1 MPIDER
7 RFWRQVRLG
16 EDSALE
22 FKEVPVKGG
31 RVPSSMRNAIAD
43 ELAAFA
49 NSPGGRLVFGVTD
62 RREVKPLSPAELDA
76 VDRFVTELCN
86 DSIKPPLD
94 VSVHRVAALN
104 EPGRGVLVVDVAQG
118 KTVHQSPGGCFRR
131 RGSSKRLMEPAEI
144 RRLSQLRGQSDAE
157 STDTQVVAETAV
169 GSMDPELWRRY
180 ASSRAGDPPET
191 ALSKLKFAKE
201 DANGVLRATVG
212 GVLLGSRDPREWLP
226 NAFIQAVCYRGDRPD
241 GNQQLDAMD
250 IAGPLDQQ
258 IRDAVRFVARNRR
271 VAARKEPARRDVPQY
286 SERAV
291 FEALVNAVVHRDYA
305 VAGSKIRLFMF
316 GDRLELHSPGGL
328 GNSMTVED
336 MRISQFTRNEL
347 LASRL
352 GQCPVGE
359 VAGAG
364 GRQYFIERR
373 GEGIG
378 VIEDETFALA
388 GRKPVF
394 ELVGEREL
402 KLVLPAA
409 RRPVPEGVA
418 ARVAVVHADT
428 GKPIRDVHIL
438 LVYPNKTYLEAR
450 TDAFGHADLELYANL
465 PMTVLCAAPG
475 FAARVVPDYEP
486 GDDAGGALEVRMRPV
501 SDGGSAIIPNRT
513 GHMPGIRGRLNPIRD
528 TLDRLYVYADN
539 VAVNDGAVQPVVF
552 QLNEALA
559 LTDAFGN
566 SATVW
571 FREVIGAS
579 SVFDYA
585 PAATAEPLRASL
597 S

>member
-1 MPIDER
+1 MPIDED

-16 EDSALE
+16 EDSELE

-31 RVPSSMRNAIAD
+31 RVPSSVRDLIAD

-49 NSPGGRLVFGVTD
+49 NSSGGRLVFGVTD
-62 RREVKPLSPAELDA
+62 RREAKPLSPDELDA

-86 DSIKPPLD
+86 DSVKPPLD
-94 VSVHRVAALN
+94 VGVHRVAVPD
-104 EPGRGVLVVDVAQG
+104 EPGRGVLVVDVASG
-118 KTVHQSPGGCFRR
+118 KAVHQSPGGCYRR
-131 RGSSKRLMEPAEI
+131 RGSSKRLMGPVEI

-157 STDTQVVAETAV
+157 STDTQVVAGTAV
-169 GSMDPELWRRY
+169 GSLDPELWRGY

-212 GVLLGSRDPREWLP
+212 GVLLGGRDPREWLA
-226 NAFIQAVCYRGDRPD
+226 NAFIQAVCYRGDRMD

-250 IAGPLDQQ
+250 ITGPLDQQ
-258 IRDAVRFVARNRR
+258 IRGAVRFVARNRR

-305 VAGSKIRLFMF
+305 VSGSKIRLLMF
-316 GDRLELHSPGGL
+316 DDRLELHSPGGL

-373 GEGIG
+373 GEGIA

-428 GKPIRDVHIL
+428 GKPVRDVDVL

-465 PMTVLCAAPG
+465 PMTVFCAAPG
-475 FAARVVPDYEP
+475 FAAEVVPDYEP

-501 SDGGSAIIPNRT
+501 AEGGSKIIPSRT
-513 GHMPGIRGRLNPIRD
+513 GHAPGIRGRLNPIRD
-528 TLDRLYVYADN
+528 TLDRLYVHADN
-539 VAVNDGAVQPVVF
+539 VAVNDGAAQPVVF
-552 QLNEALA
+552 QLNEPLK
-559 LTDAFGN
+559 LTDALGN
-566 SATVW
+566 TATVW
-571 FREVIGAS
+571 FREAIGAS

-585 PAATAEPLRASL
+585 VGVSGPGA
-597 S
+597 

>member
-1 MPIDER
+1 MPIDEH
-7 RFWRQVRLG
+7 RFWRQVQLG
-16 EDSALE
+16 EDSELE
-22 FKEVPVKGG
+22 FKEVRVKGG
-31 RVPSSMRNAIAD
+31 RVPSSMRDPVAD

-62 RREVKPLSPAELDA
+62 RREVKPLSPDELDA

-94 VSVHRVAALN
+94 VRVHRVAAPDA
-104 EPGRGVLVVDVAQG
+104 PGRGVLVVDVLQG
-118 KTVHQSPGGCFRR
+118 KTVHQSPGGCYRR

-144 RRLSQLRGQSDAE
+144 RRLSQMRGQSDAE
-157 STDTQVVAETAV
+157 STDTQVVAGTAE
-169 GSMDPELWRRY
+169 GSLDPELWRRY

-191 ALSKLKFAKE
+191 ALSKLKFVKE
-201 DANGVLRATVG
+201 DANGVLRSTVG
-212 GVLLGSRDPREWLP
+212 GVLLGSRDPRQWLP
-226 NAFIQAVCYRGDRPD
+226 NAFIQAVCYRGDRLD
-241 GNQQLDAMD
+241 GNRQLDAMD

-258 IRDAVRFVARNRR
+258 IRDAVRFVVRNRR

-305 VAGSKIRLFMF
+305 VSGSKIRLFMF
-316 GDRLELHSPGGL
+316 DDRLELHSPGGL

-373 GEGIG
+373 GEGVG

-388 GRKPVF
+388 GRKPLF

-418 ARVAVVHADT
+418 ARVAIVHNDT
-428 GKPIRDVHIL
+428 GKPVRDVHVL
-438 LVYPNKTYLEAR
+438 LVYPNKTCLEAR
-450 TDAFGHADLELYANL
+450 TDAFGHAGWELYAKL
-465 PMTVLCAAPG
+465 PVTVFCAAPG
-475 FAARVVPDYEP
+475 FAAQVVPDYEP

-501 SDGGSAIIPNRT
+501 ADGGSVIIPNQT
-513 GHMPGIRGRLNPIRD
+513 GHAPGIRGRLNPIRD

-539 VAVNDGAVQPVVF
+539 IAINDGAAQPVVF
-552 QLNEALA
+552 RLNEPVK
-559 LTDAFGN
+559 LTDSLGN

-579 SVFDYA
+579 TVFDVR
-585 PAATAEPLRASL
+585 PCR
-597 S
+597 